1 MHPAIVRPSGCPIE
15 IVAHRGASKEAPENT
30 LAAVEL
36 AWALEADA
44 VEIDVRLSG
53 DGRLAVIHDATLN
66 RTASVE
72 GCVGEM
78 SMPELRNVDVG
89 AWKGERWRGETISEL
104 PKILATIPTGRRLFV
119 ELKNDDRPES
129 QSQIIDALYRDLTQT
144 SVAPDA
150 VVLISFH
157 PDLLRAAKQR
167 LPEFKAFLV
176 VQQEPVVTEQN
187 ASLPE
192 SAIWSPTIKEIID
205 VAVSSG
211 FDGVDLSNTAA
222 LTRDVISS
230 IRRAQL
236 SSCVWTVNS
245 IDDARRLVEAG
256 IDSLTTD
263 DPRHLRAALRQQ
275 A

>member
-1 MHPAIVRPSGCPIE
+1 VSFWLEDFPGTESIVHPAIVRPSGCPIE

-104 PKILATIPTGRRLFV
+104 PKILATIPTGTAISHKHRSLRM
-119 ELKNDDRPES
+119 
-129 QSQIIDALYRDLTQT
+129 QS
-144 SVAPDA
+144 
-150 VVLISFH
+150 F
-157 PDLLRAAKQR
+157 
-167 LPEFKAFLV
+167 
-176 VQQEPVVTEQN
+176 
-187 ASLPE
+187 
-192 SAIWSPTIKEIID
+192 
-205 VAVSSG
+205 
-211 FDGVDLSNTAA
+211 
-222 LTRDVISS
+222 
-230 IRRAQL
+230 
-236 SSCVWTVNS
+236 
-245 IDDARRLVEAG
+245 
-256 IDSLTTD
+256 
-263 DPRHLRAALRQQ
+263 
-275 A
+275 